1 MKLLK
6 FCLIAALSVSWSAF
20 AANLAI
26 IDTSGDEIYIE
37 GIKDGWENVNA
48 VVNQDIHE
56 IKSAVIL
63 QPGPASLSEGIDQL
77 YAITKKWHDE
87 L

>member
-1 MKLLK
+1 MGSEM
-6 FCLIAALSVSWSAF
+6 CIRDRSWCGRRF
-20 AANLAI
+20 HPHKV
-26 IDTSGDEIYIE
+26 GER
-37 GIKDGWENVNA
+37 DGWENVNA

-87 L
+87 Q